1 MKYFTKAKKYYKL
14 LNDNKVITGIFMII
28 LNVSSKYISFDLTNA
43 QEYYLKHFIGKKLL
57 IFSILWMGTRDIFVS
72 LILTCIFLLFSNY
85 LFNDQ
90 SYFCIIPN
98 KYKNINQVDTNKN
111 ITEKDI
117 HDAIHTLKN
126 AYYNQNKDN

>member
-72 LILTCIFLLFSNY
+72 LILTCIFILFSNY

-117 HDAIHTLKN
+117 QDAIHTLKN